1 MIELRMTGICHNCHK
16 GNLVLRHS
24 KAQEDLTGCGYFVEC
39 QYESICERVERQ
51 TKAAMMAKEKEM

>member
-16 GNLVLRHS
+16 GDLVLRHS

-39 QYESICERVERQ
+39 KYESICERVERQ
-51 TKAAMMAKEKEM
+51 TMADMMKEKEM